1 MRPFVS
7 CHCLILKKAS
17 GAHRHYLDGIF
28 CLLTQTDS
36 VTAPAWKVPLPS
48 SRLDSRRRRS
58 PPSPLPRWA
67 CGGVSEGTCSLS
79 HIYTTHTHTIRALC
93 PPFHTWPFSPP
104 HPSGYVIVSTQAS
117 SFNNYPRGCEG
128 SAGVLCTV
136 QRLRGRKSVAPPVDT
151 ANSCS
156 NKHL

>member
-48 SRLDSRRRRS
+48 SRLDSRRQRS

-67 CGGVSEGTCSLS
+67 CGGFQRGPVRS
-79 HIYTTHTHTIRALC
+79 HTSIPHTHTHTHTIRALC

-104 HPSGYVIVSTQAS
+104 PTQAVMS
-117 SFNNYPRGCEG
+117 SFQHRPVVSIITPEAARVRRACFAPY
-128 SAGVLCTV
+128 
-136 QRLRGRKSVAPPVDT
+136 KDSVAGR
-151 ANSCS
+151 AS
-156 NKHL
+156 HLL

>member
-67 CGGVSEGTCSLS
+67 CGGFQRGPVRS
-79 HIYTTHTHTIRALC
+79 HTSIPHTHTHTPFEPFALLSIHGHFL
-93 PPFHTWPFSPP
+93 PP
-104 HPSGYVIVSTQAS
+104 TQAVMS
-117 SFNNYPRGCEG
+117 SFQHRPVVSIITPEAARVRWACFAPYKG
-128 SAGVLCTV
+128 SAA
-136 QRLRGRKSVAPPVDT
+136 GRAS
-151 ANSCS
+151 
-156 NKHL
+156 HLL